1 MPIHQ
6 IQIPLHSAGGSSP
19 TPSATSPVNFQ
30 QRNLWGRD
38 SSPADVSE
46 YVLFPHLLRI
56 RRRGL
61 VIQPSCGVLGRK
73 WSPGLS
79 SWWPFLFGP
88 FSLLFSL
95 RSAQGMGSLAL
106 LQAGLAPPGDDRR
119 DSTRVSYCSGPYTSA
134 SNITA
139 LSFFHF
145 RDED

>member
-19 TPSATSPVNFQ
+19 IPSAAWPINFQ
-30 QRNLWGRD
+30 QRNLWGQD
-38 SSPADVSE
+38 SSPTDVSE
-46 YVLFPHLLRI
+46 YVIFPHLLRI

-61 VIQPSCGVLGRK
+61 VIQPSCGASGRK
-73 WSPGLS
+73 WPPGLS
-79 SWWPFLFGP
+79 TWLPFLFGP
-88 FSLLFSL
+88 FSLWFSL
-95 RSAQGMGSLAL
+95 RSAQGKGSLTL

-119 DSTRVSYCSGPYTSA
+119 DSLRVSYCSGPHTGSFI
-134 SNITA
+134 ITT